1 MLAGTDMNDFKEK
14 RELNFIKF
22 IFNYR
27 ACSLIIF
34 MAAFVFCSTQ
44 MVFSKDLEWT
54 YVDEKEGIKLY
65 KSDEKIDGIIP
76 FKVKTILNF
85 PHEKVIKVLIN
96 AEKKFLW
103 APKLKKTKIHQALA
117 YNSFIYSEYYT
128 VPFPFCDREFYLQG
142 TIKTDRD
149 SIIFSAENPKM
160 AHEAADNHVVV
171 NIKKLEFKITPLGND
186 RTHIDFT
193 FIGDLG
199 GMVPKFVVN
208 IIQSKWPVKFIM
220 ALSEYIQ
227 KNENVECERYN
238 TFMKGFPDKKSPG

>member
-1 MLAGTDMNDFKEK
+1 MNDFKRK
-14 RELNFIKF
+14 IDINFI
-22 IFNYR
+22 IFTQNFR
-27 ACSLIIF
+27 VSSLVLLL
-34 MAAFVFCSTQ
+34 AVFFFSSAQ
-44 MVFSKDLEWT
+44 IAFSKDLEWI

-65 KSDEKIDGIIP
+65 KSEEKIDGLIP
-76 FKVKTILNF
+76 FKVKTILDF
-85 PHEKVIKVLIN
+85 PHEKVVKVLIN
-96 AEKKFLW
+96 AENKFMW
-103 APKLKKTKIHQALA
+103 APKLKKTTIHQTLA
-117 YNSFIYSEYYT
+117 YNSFIYSEYYS
-128 VPFPFCDREFYLQG
+128 VPFPFCDREFFLKG
-142 TIKTDRD
+142 TIKTDRN
-149 SIIFSAENPKM
+149 SIIFSAENPKI
-160 AHEAADNHVVV
+160 AHEPEENHVVV
-171 NIKKLEFKITPLGND
+171 KINKLEFKITPLGND